1 MSAIETLVEVALA
14 KATKD
19 SAVHGVDKDQYLLCS
34 SVVKA
39 DVRNYH
45 TVEVLQKGLDE
56 SQAKAAALALLSQQY
71 PQLAAG
77 GGTASDGPADAAEK
91 VVKTL
96 ERLSSSQLGHLAAG
110 WATQLGEAFTNA
122 SILSTVEAGSLAGRT
137 GSGKV
142 PLESGEEAQM
152 PYTVIQGPSEGMYV
166 LEESGAQGEPRRSV
180 ILNTTLVTLMLQPTQ
195 AHVVSNATLVKIN
208 GSSSALAVFR
218 KLPKSG
224 SAAEDHVSLEEI
236 LQLADGLPAAG
247 AVSLS
252 GEERVKTFARAL
264 EAKVSGG
271 EGSSWLAAVGDKATY
286 SVFELRSQLERL
298 GPDFTP
304 VAALPAPKSCAEFFT
319 RNIRGEN
326 WGAFAKRVA
335 PLIEPDEQRC
345 NFIRSSEAV
354 LRDAIERWLES
365 GLGSLRE
372 ASVASLALRTDWSVD
387 AACSLMYQFAM
398 AKDQQRLA
406 PPTPPPGVPPPILT
420 QPIIKITTGG
430 SGEGGDEALS
440 AAAAAQSL
448 TTAERECVKRL
459 AALAAIEDNKGVDE
473 ITKYLDGASSAGA
486 PSPHIMRLVHATDA
500 SVNSLASSYVA
511 DDGFVVDLRSIR
523 RAMLRRLESMHFG
536 FATDK
541 QWSEEQRRQAGR
553 IRVGRFSEVDIACLL
568 EGQEDGF
575 SKKAPLAHIKCPVKL
590 QMALGVFF
598 SIWAKAHLT
607 FSSHILA
614 FGANVAR
621 FLHQTRE
628 DGASWEQLSDYWR
641 KLMQKCEQPAL
652 RFERKEA
659 LAPLQPPLL
668 KWADDRSVTHVAE
681 LMDAVNRSERERLAK
696 LLEEARAPKESA
708 ELAELRKMV
717 KQQESKQKQHEERL
731 VAVKK
736 RLAGGDG
743 GGGGGKHS
751 KRGGGGGGRGGG
763 RGGRGGGRGG
773 GGGNPQK
780 PGETQQELNARLGRK
795 DGKDPCWFH
804 HIKGSCR
811 YDAAECR
818 GHHG

>member
-45 TVEVLQKGLDE
+45 TVKVLQKGLDE

-152 PYTVIQGPSEGMYV
+152 SYTVIQGPSEGMYV

-264 EAKVSGG
+264 EAKI
-271 EGSSWLAAVGDKATY
+271 GDKATY

-326 WGAFAKRVA
+326 WGDFAKRVA

-473 ITKYLDGASSAGA
+473 IAKYIDGASSAGA

-717 KQQESKQKQHEERL
+717 KQQGSKQEQHEERL
-731 VAVKK
+731 
-736 RLAGGDG
+736 
-743 GGGGGKHS
+743 
-751 KRGGGGGGRGGG
+751 
-763 RGGRGGGRGG
+763 
-773 GGGNPQK
+773 
-780 PGETQQELNARLGRK
+780 ELNARLGRK

>member
-45 TVEVLQKGLDE
+45 TVKVLQKGLDE

-264 EAKVSGG
+264 EAKI
-271 EGSSWLAAVGDKATY
+271 GDKATY

-326 WGAFAKRVA
+326 WGAPARRSFAT
-335 PLIEPDEQRC
+335 
-345 NFIRSSEAV
+345 RSS
-354 LRDAIERWLES
+354 DGWK
-365 GLGSLRE
+365 

-473 ITKYLDGASSAGA
+473 IAKYIDGASSAGA

-575 SKKAPLAHIKCPVKL
+575 SKKAPLAHIRCPVKL

-717 KQQESKQKQHEERL
+717 WCELH
-731 VAVKK
+731 V
-736 RLAGGDG
+736 
-743 GGGGGKHS
+743 
-751 KRGGGGGGRGGG
+751 RGGCGHSRSTRRASKLAVILESPRMGSAGDILE
-763 RGGRGGGRGG
+763 
-773 GGGNPQK
+773 PS
-780 PGETQQELNARLGRK
+780 
-795 DGKDPCWFH
+795 PCH
-804 HIKGSCR
+804 H
-811 YDAAECR
+811 EPV
-818 GHHG
+818 